1 LTVKENKKLLRVQPS
16 KTEYGAKEII
26 PLQGELYNHALEYV
40 KGQEINVLLKDDL
53 NKEYQYIMS
62 EKDVKY
68 GLELSN
74 LKSGVHSYE
83 ASAFIGSQKLMDYG
97 SFVVLES
104 QKELMNQTAN
114 FDILHKIAFK
124 TNGRFYQPMSM
135 DSLVRDL
142 TVSKLGKTQILDQ
155 HKYSELIHFKFLF
168 WVIFLILSLEWF
180 VRKWAGGY

>member
-1 LTVKENKKLLRVQPS
+1 
-16 KTEYGAKEII
+16 
-26 PLQGELYNHALEYV
+26 
-40 KGQEINVLLKDDL
+40 
-53 NKEYQYIMS
+53 
-62 EKDVKY
+62 
-68 GLELSN
+68 
-74 LKSGVHSYE
+74 
-83 ASAFIGSQKLMDYG
+83 MDYG

-180 VRKWAGGY
+180 VRTVLLFLISFPLLIASYIINKYFYLRGAKVYYFLCKFRLKLKKIAKSIPPSPFTDKPFQTQNQKYDPK